1 MNDAPGGPVGAAP
14 VGTACRLC
22 GAGLVGTYCHA
33 CGQPTPAAPR
43 GLREVLLGQTGRLTH
58 TLRMLFTR
66 PGELAREIDE
76 GRDRASLRPLTL
88 LLNLI
93 PLFFLLGGGPQ
104 GFSVRMFVDND
115 PSHQLAALIERAA
128 TRRDVPPAV
137 FEERIEQRFRAVYS
151 LLVVVQVIAYGLMIG
166 LVERRRRKPWL
177 VHFAAATHY
186 MCFSFVLSIVL
197 FGSMRAAGANLARH
211 PAIGAIPMLINL
223 TYLTL
228 MLRRVYDDRVPVAIG
243 KTVLVLLVDYAVAI
257 VLTIV
262 ALMTALWSA

>member
-1 MNDAPGGPVGAAP
+1 MHATGAAP
-14 VGTACRLC
+14 TQCRLC
-22 GAGLVGTYCHA
+22 GTDLVGPYCHA
-33 CGQPTPAAPR
+33 CGQATPDARR

-104 GFSVRMFVDND
+104 GFSVRMFASND
-115 PSHQLAALIERAA
+115 PTHRIAAIAERAA
-128 TRRDVPPAV
+128 ARRNVPPAV
-137 FEERIEQRFRAVYS
+137 FDERIEQRFRAVYS
-151 LLVVVQVIAYGLMIG
+151 LLVVVQVAAYGLMLG
-166 LVERRRRKPWL
+166 LVERRRRKSWL

-197 FGSMRAAGANLARH
+197 FGSMKLAGVNLVQH
-211 PAIGAIPMLINL
+211 PVIGAIPMLINL

-228 MLRRVYDDRVPVAIG
+228 MLRRAYGDRVPLAFG
-243 KTVLVLLVDYAVAI
+243 KTLLVLIVDYVVALALTIGALAVA
-257 VLTIV
+257 LG
-262 ALMTALWSA
+262 TA